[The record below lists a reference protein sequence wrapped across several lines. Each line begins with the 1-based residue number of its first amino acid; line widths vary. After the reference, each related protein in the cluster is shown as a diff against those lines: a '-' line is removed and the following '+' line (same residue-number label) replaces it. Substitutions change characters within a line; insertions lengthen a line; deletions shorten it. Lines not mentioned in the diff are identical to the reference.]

1 MKTDFCGGKSTA
13 FFGLHGILRYF
24 CGMKTIARIHTDF
37 PTKFGIP
44 RQSGIVASLQGKI
57 VFEPEYRNAE
67 AVRGLEDFS
76 HIWLL
81 WEFSEAVRDSW
92 SPTVRPPRLGGNVR
106 KGVFATRSPFRPNP
120 IGLSSVRLEK
130 VDIDPQLGP
139 VLYIS
144 GADLMDGT
152 PIYDIKPYIAYT
164 DSHPDAV
171 SGFASTPAEYLLDV
185 DFPEELLQQVPDK
198 QRESLIEVLAHDPRP
213 QYQDDPNRIYGMEFG
228 GMEVKFKVEGCRLV
242 VVQIEASQG
251 RDNR

>member
-1 MKTDFCGGKSTA
+1 
-13 FFGLHGILRYF
+13 
-24 CGMKTIARIHTDF
+24 MKTIARIHTDF

-139 VLYIS
+139 VLYVS

-171 SGFASTPAEYLLDV
+171 SGFATTPAEYLLDV
-185 DFPEELLQQVPDK
+185 DFPEELLQQVPEK

-213 QYQDDPNRIYGMEFG
+213 QYQDDPNRVYGMEFG

>member
-1 MKTDFCGGKSTA
+1 
-13 FFGLHGILRYF
+13 
-24 CGMKTIARIHTDF
+24 MKTIARIHTDF

-44 RQSGIVASLQGKI
+44 RQSGIIASLQGKI

-139 VLYIS
+139 VLYVS

-185 DFPEELLQQVPDK
+185 VFPKEMLEKVPES

-213 QYQDDPNRIYGMEFG
+213 QYQDDPNRVYGMEFG

-242 VVQIEASQG
+242 VAQIEASQG
-251 RDNR
+251 RDNH

>member
-1 MKTDFCGGKSTA
+1 
-13 FFGLHGILRYF
+13 
-24 CGMKTIARIHTDF
+24 MKTIAHIHTDF

-44 RQSGIVASLQGKI
+44 RQSGIIASLQGRI
-57 VFEPEYRNAE
+57 VFEPEYRNAD

-81 WEFSEAVRDSW
+81 WGFSEAVRDSW
-92 SPTVRPPRLGGNVR
+92 LPTVRPPRLGGNVR

-130 VDIDPQLGP
+130 VEIDPQLGP
-139 VLYIS
+139 ILYVS

-152 PIYDIKPYIAYT
+152 PIYDLKPYIAYT

-185 DFPEELLQQVPDK
+185 DFPEELLQKVPER
-198 QRESLIEVLAHDPRP
+198 QRESLNEVLAHDPRP
-213 QYQDDPNRIYGMEFG
+213 QYQDDPKRVYGMEFG
-228 GMEVKFKVEGCRLV
+228 GMEIKFKVEGMLLTV
-242 VVQIEASQG
+242 VSVA
-251 RDNR
+251 